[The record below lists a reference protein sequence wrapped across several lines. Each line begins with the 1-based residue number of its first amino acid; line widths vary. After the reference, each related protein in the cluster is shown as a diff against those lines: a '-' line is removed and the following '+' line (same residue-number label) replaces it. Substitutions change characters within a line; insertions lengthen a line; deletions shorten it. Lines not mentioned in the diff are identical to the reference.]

1 MSKWRVKRVLLSL
14 PRKSVRPDNSVPN
27 FQPATTSL
35 CATPQPTQK
44 AYPEKEH
51 LARLL
56 EELNSIRDSKRR
68 LITSN
73 KKDKKTKPAPV
84 AG

>member
-1 MSKWRVKRVLLSL
+1 MRYTAAS
-14 PRKSVRPDNSVPN
+14 
-27 FQPATTSL
+27 AE
-35 CATPQPTQK
+35 

-51 LARLL
+51 LTQLL
-56 EELNSIRDSKRR
+56 KELNSIRDSKRR

-73 KKDKKTKPAPV
+73 KKDKKAKPAEPAQA